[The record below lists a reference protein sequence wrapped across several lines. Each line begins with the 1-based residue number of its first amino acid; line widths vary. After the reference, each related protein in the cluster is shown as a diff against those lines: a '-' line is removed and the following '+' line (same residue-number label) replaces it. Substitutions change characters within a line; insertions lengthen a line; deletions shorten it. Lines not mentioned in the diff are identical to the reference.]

1 MSAFWC
7 LSRRQCSRRPK
18 AASPRFGS
26 RRGGGHL
33 SALPSPASCRRPL
46 VFSLGIVGVGLVLT
60 RATTRAHLVALV
72 LAACVRSIM
81 PRSTPVAC
89 RKIRRDRGINPR
101 SLLRRR
107 HFCCVALCCFYKRQ
121 FFGERLTRALFWR
134 RVVAVCPPAPE
145 IAGLAGPALS
155 QQVSAAT
162 R

>member
-7 LSRRQCSRRPK
+7 LSRRPK
-18 AASPRFGS
+18 AASPRWGGS
-26 RRGGGHL
+26 AAGVVAATFPRCHPRLPAGGL
-33 SALPSPASCRRPL
+33 WSFP
-46 VFSLGIVGVGLVLT
+46 FGIVGVGLVLT